1 MIDILPPHKVEQR
14 DASRT
19 QENPDRR
26 TGSSFG
32 FLGTLL
38 ILAIVSVVL
47 GTRVH
52 HQKVALAEVRVQL
65 DQANY
70 AASQAQAD
78 LGASKAQVSALQALI
93 VNDQG
98 QRADLQSQL
107 EQAKAQSSGLGTQ
120 LSREQAARADLQT
133 QLDKARAH
141 SAGVEAQL
149 SRAESQATDYRNQ
162 LDEARTLAA
171 DSHAQLEKAQADLA
185 RVHPLVVQASQLPLT
200 TSFEKSFWDQGFTLH
215 VSNPGPSALTL
226 RITISGP
233 NGTRAQVAAIES
245 RATLSVPGLPPG
257 EKVVI
262 ASEGFDPL
270 SLTAR

>member
-1 MIDILPPHKVEQR
+1 MIDTLPPHKVEQR
-14 DASRT
+14 DASRA
-19 QENPDRR
+19 QENNDRR
-26 TGSSFG
+26 IGSSFG
-32 FLGTLL
+32 FLGTLIL
-38 ILAIVSVVL
+38 LAIVSMVL

-52 HQKVALAEVRVQL
+52 YQKVALAEARAQL

-70 AASQAQAD
+70 TATQAQAD
-78 LGASKAQVSALQALI
+78 LGATKAQVSALQALI
-93 VNDQG
+93 VNEQG
-98 QRADLQSQL
+98 QRSDLQSQL
-107 EQAKAQSSGLGTQ
+107 DQARAQSAGLGTQ
-120 LSREQAARADLQT
+120 LSLEHTSRADLQA

-149 SRAESQATDYRNQ
+149 ERATSQASDYKGQ

-185 RVHPLVVQASQLPLT
+185 RVHPLVVQAGQLPLT

-215 VSNPGPSALTL
+215 IGNPGPAALTL
-226 RITISGP
+226 KITISGP
-233 NGTRAQVAAIES
+233 NGTRAQAAAIES
-245 RATLSVPGLPPG
+245 RASLSVPGLPPG

-262 ASEGFDPL
+262 ESEGFDPL